1 MQAGAPIAPG
11 DEKNENQKIEVKIM
25 SDTKKQNKV
34 PKEKP
39 PKPKYNMWQSTW
51 YMLRLA
57 FREQEKKV
65 PILCI
70 LTALLALASN
80 LTSLSVTPTILGAVE
95 KHAPVGTLLGLIGG
109 FVALTMLLNAAASY
123 VNANIRY
130 GKITVRTAI
139 IAGLSDKLMT
149 TSYPNISD
157 EKFLKMRGKAQ
168 EAINCNAAASEA
180 VWDTMTE
187 LLKNLLGFLVYLMLL
202 TYVNPL
208 LILVITATS
217 LLNYFINK
225 PLGEYG
231 YRHREEEGL
240 LGGTLWYWASTAE
253 SPHMAKDIR
262 IFGMRPWLEEL
273 YRKTWTA
280 YRAFHRKAQ
289 NVYLWG
295 CIADLVL
302 AFLRGG
308 FVYAY
313 LIYLMLNGTMS
324 VSLFLL
330 YFTAS
335 GNFSGWV
342 SGILNNLLT
351 LYRQG
356 LELSNLRE
364 CMEYPEPFRF
374 EGGMP
379 LEAEPEKAYEIRLE
393 DVSFRYP
400 SADKDTLSHISLTLH
415 PGEKLAVVGLNG
427 AGKTTLI
434 KLLCG
439 FLDPTEGKVLLDG
452 TDIREYNRRDYY
464 RLFSAVFQDFS
475 LLATTVAANVAQTED
490 NVDMA
495 RVRDCIEKAGLT
507 EKVESLPGQYEEKLC
522 RDVYED
528 AVMLSG
534 GETQR
539 LMLARALYKNAPFV
553 MLDEP
558 TAALDPIAEAD
569 LYGKYHEM
577 TRGRSSVYISH
588 RLASTRFCDRI
599 LLIEDG
605 RIAEEGTHE
614 ELLAAGGRYAELFE
628 VQSRYYRNPQSPEE
642 S

>member
-1 MQAGAPIAPG
+1 
-11 DEKNENQKIEVKIM
+11 M
-25 SDTKKQNKV
+25 SETRKQNTA

-39 PKPKYNMWQSTW
+39 QKPKYNMWQSAW
-51 YMLRLA
+51 YMIRTA
-57 FREQEKKV
+57 VREKEKKV

-80 LTSLSVTPTILGAVE
+80 LASLTVTPAILGAVE
-95 KHAPVGTLLGLIGG
+95 RHAPLGTLLGLIAG
-109 FVALTMLLNAAASY
+109 FVALIMALNAVSGY
-123 VNANIRY
+123 VDVNILY
-130 GKITVRTAI
+130 GKVTVRTCI
-139 IAGLSDKLMT
+139 IAKLSDKMMK

-157 EKFLKMRGKAQ
+157 EKFLKMRGKAEQ
-168 EAINCNAAASEA
+168 AISCNAAASEA
-180 VWDTMTE
+180 VWNTMTE
-187 LLKNLLGFLVYLMLL
+187 LLKNLLGFLVYLALL
-202 TYVNPL
+202 TNVNPL
-208 LILVITATS
+208 LILVITAAS

-225 PLGEYG
+225 PLSEYG
-231 YRHREEEGL
+231 HRHREEEGL
-240 LGGTLWYWASTAE
+240 LDGTLFYWTRTAE
-253 SPHMAKDIR
+253 SSYMAKDIR
-262 IFGMRPWLEEL
+262 LFGMRPWLEEL

-289 NVYLWG
+289 NVYIWG
-295 CIADLVL
+295 AVADLTL
-302 AFLRGG
+302 AFLRNG
-308 FVYAY
+308 FIYAY

-330 YFTAS
+330 YFTAA
-335 GNFSGWV
+335 GNFSDWV

-364 CMEYPEPFRF
+364 CIEYPEPFLF
-374 EGGMP
+374 AEGEP
-379 LEAEPEKAYEIRLE
+379 LEADPERKYEIRLE

-400 SADKDTLSHISLTLH
+400 AADKDTLSHISFTLH

-452 TDIREYNRRDYY
+452 RDIRKYNRQDYY

-475 LLATTVAANVAQTED
+475 LLAATVASNVAQTEQD
-490 NVDMA
+490 LDMP
-495 RVRDCIEKAGLT
+495 RVKDCIAKAGLT
-507 EKVESLPGQYEEKLC
+507 EKIESLPAQYEEKLC
-522 RDVYED
+522 REVYED

-558 TAALDPIAEAD
+558 TAALDPLAEAD
-569 LYGKYHEM
+569 LYGKYHDM

-614 ELLAAGGRYAELFE
+614 GLLAAGGRYAELFE
-628 VQSRYYRNPQSPEE
+628 VQSKYYRNQDSAEE